1 MGACIAS
8 ILIICTAIVGGILL
22 FIEDKKRKTYRSL
35 STQKL
40 PQTFGGLGK
49 DVEERFFS
57 PSDTMD
63 LEEVRLRLH
72 EMVDKEYASS

>member
-1 MGACIAS
+1 MYEE
-8 ILIICTAIVGGILL
+8 LV
-22 FIEDKKRKTYRSL
+22 EDCVL
-35 STQKL
+35 VA
-40 PQTFGGLGK
+40 K